1 MSNNNVR
8 IFKDNRDKLIRSGG
22 QVGLIRLI
30 PDELLADDPPPPT
43 PRCYLQFVT
52 KAKCE

>member
-30 PDELLADDPPPPT
+30 PVVLLAVDPPPP
-43 PRCYLQFVT
+43 PPVVIYNL
-52 KAKCE
+52 